1 MSERKFG
8 QDEDKMIYFFLLSS
22 LRREHFAEVGIEC
35 EETYHYLTDKE
46 KMNIIE
52 NLTAKQ
58 KAVIRR
64 DYLIANF
71 KNASGSNAT
80 ASLLLDFAEKHIARS
95 TGGNQEWTQRVY
107 EKRHQ
112 RIEEKKAVLL
122 VQEQARQE
130 AEPPMNH
137 SPKRKRLPA
146 KRQRKRLQL
155 DTIITLGRRSG
166 GIRPLSF
173 HGIALYNKEQGFTAN
188 RLAGLPGG
196 ASADMCRHPRKLP
209 FLSLSNCLPIPRR
222 HPLPV
227 LSSVSLFSIYL
238 LSVSVHTCLHRLVF
252 PVAKVD
258 CRAGFRHFEVH
269 FLQNSSFLRKRNFP
283 EKASEAAGSPVLEK
297 HL

>member
-1 MSERKFG
+1 MPRQAS
-8 QDEDKMIYFFLLSS
+8 
-22 LRREHFAEVGIEC
+22 C
-35 EETYHYLTDKE
+35 LT
-46 KMNIIE
+46 
-52 NLTAKQ
+52 LQ
-58 KAVIRR
+58 
-64 DYLIANF
+64 
-71 KNASGSNAT
+71 
-80 ASLLLDFAEKHIARS
+80 RS
-95 TGGNQEWTQRVY
+95 TCPKHWRKSRMDTTRCTRNAISASR
-107 EKRHQ
+107 KRKLSCSC
-112 RIEEKKAVLL
+112 RN
-122 VQEQARQE
+122 RQGRKRSR
-130 AEPPMNH
+130 PMNH

-269 FLQNSSFLRKRNFP
+269 FLQNSSFL
-283 EKASEAAGSPVLEK
+283 
-297 HL
+297 